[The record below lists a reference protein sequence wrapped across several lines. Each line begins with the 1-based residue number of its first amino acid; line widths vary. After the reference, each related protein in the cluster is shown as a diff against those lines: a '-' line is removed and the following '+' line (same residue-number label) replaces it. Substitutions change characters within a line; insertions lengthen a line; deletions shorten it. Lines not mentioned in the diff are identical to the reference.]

1 MREAD
6 LIRLLRNV
14 IYCGKLREGEQFI
27 RESTPRSW
35 MRISGSGQTQPS
47 TANQTSARAEAR
59 SRCPGATP
67 ERSGGTT
74 ESASVPRISRLLA
87 LALRMEQMIEEGRV
101 KKYSELAQLGQV
113 STARITQIMNLLHL
127 APDIQE
133 QILSPDAAQVGLR
146 EAAVR
151 KLCSVVQWAAAGGR
165 VTISWNSR
173 FSPDSRIGNR
183 DIEMGTRSSA
193 IEKPNRR
200 QSAANH
206 TVVALAFELDPQ
218 RIHWQ
223 RLLAAAPAQRHVGEE
238 QAPNR
243 RILQAR
249 RRPTPPAL
257 ALDVAPIHEAQFL
270 FFQSGLSLFGY
281 YNKCSVFKE
290 K

>member
-1 MREAD
+1 
-6 LIRLLRNV
+6 
-14 IYCGKLREGEQFI
+14 
-27 RESTPRSW
+27 
-35 MRISGSGQTQPS
+35 
-47 TANQTSARAEAR
+47 
-59 SRCPGATP
+59 
-67 ERSGGTT
+67 
-74 ESASVPRISRLLA
+74 
-87 LALRMEQMIEEGRV
+87 MEQMIEEGRV